1 MLVPHFGDF
10 QLEMYLAGVVGEVPP
25 YPLTFRGL
33 EEAAREV
40 MSPEAFAYVAGS
52 AGSESTARAN
62 RAALRRWQIVPRLL
76 RVVADRD
83 LSTEVCGTTLP
94 APVLLAP
101 IGALGI
107 VHPEG
112 ELAVARAAARV
123 GVPMILSTVASNT
136 MEAVAAT
143 LAGGGPPPVTGG
155 GSSSVAGGG
164 PSSVAAGGSE
174 TWAGGETATVAG
186 GGPASVADAG
196 PAGTGWYQLY
206 WPKDRE
212 VAVSLVTRAER
223 AGYRAVVVTLDTW
236 ALAWRPRDL
245 ERGYLPMLRG
255 LGLANYLSDPAFLA
269 GLPRPPEEGPGAAVL
284 HWAAMFGNPALTWAD
299 IAWLREQTSLPILVK
314 GVCHPDD
321 ARLAI
326 DAGVDGIVVS
336 NHGGRQIDGARG
348 ALDCLPEVCAV
359 AGDTPVLFDSGIR
372 TGSDVLKAIALGA
385 RAVLLG
391 RPYVYGLALGA
402 AAGVEHVLR
411 CLLAELDLTLAL
423 SGHATL
429 ATLDRHL
436 LSREL

>member
-1 MLVPHFGDF
+1 LVPVPHFGDF
-10 QLEMYLAGVVGEVPP
+10 QLEMYLAGVGGEVPP

-33 EEAAREV
+33 EESAREV

-76 RVVADRD
+76 RAVAERD

-136 MEAVAAT
+136 ME
-143 LAGGGPPPVTGG
+143 
-155 GSSSVAGGG
+155 SVA
-164 PSSVAAGGSE
+164 
-174 TWAGGETATVAG
+174 TTLAG
-186 GGPASVADAG
+186 GGPASVAGAG

-212 VAVSLVTRAER
+212 VVVSLVTRADR

-269 GLPRPPEEGPGAAVL
+269 GLPRPPEEDPGAAVL

-299 IAWLREQTSLPILVK
+299 IAWLRQQTSLPILVK

-336 NHGGRQIDGARG
+336 NHGGRQIDGARA

-429 ATLDRHL
+429 ETLDQDL
-436 LSREL
+436 LSGPPHGEE